1 MTQFMNMKTK
11 LETELQQ
18 KQAAKKKK
26 QRQENSYTP
35 SYFPGTK
42 SELDKPKTS

>member
-26 QRQENSYTP
+26 AKTGEFLHTFI
-35 SYFPGTK
+35 FPR
-42 SELDKPKTS
+42 D

>member
-18 KQAAKKKK
+18 KLQAKKEAKAG
-26 QRQENSYTP
+26 EFLHTFI
-35 SYFPGTK
+35 FPR
-42 SELDKPKTS
+42 D